1 MTHADRS
8 GQRLAAGAFALSLVS
23 GCGLLPKEKPL
34 APPLPS
40 QWASAAQQ
48 PTASAHSPV
57 EWWNGFADPTLKTL
71 TAQGLS
77 DNIDVRQALLRVR
90 EARANNRVTVAR
102 YLPSIDAQGQAPYT
116 SVLVGPPLPG
126 SFQGFIEGGG
136 GQFITEQTQQFGTY
150 GPRLSWEVPLF
161 GLIPL
166 SIKGAQLNKAVAIE
180 DVRAAQVILVGDIA
194 NSYLDLRAA
203 QNRLIVLQESLA
215 VAEQVA
221 KVLESGA
228 IGGYTPP
235 ADAADARRQ
244 AEITRARLPD
254 AQVAVY
260 AAKAS
265 LAILR
270 GRAPGTEDPAL
281 AQALDQLAPIPS
293 LPYAGAP
300 SAPADLL
307 RLRPDV
313 ARAERQAL
321 LAAVEVGVARH
332 ELLPKLTFTGNV
344 GFANNL
350 IGTALPGQTGQ
361 LQLTPF
367 LTVPLFDWGAKWAG
381 AQQKKAA
388 FLGVLLEYRDTANR
402 AFAEADRA
410 LVDLEQ
416 ARVRLDAANAAEA
429 SAQALA
435 NGARAAY
442 DAGLRS
448 LRDRLQAEQLLLEA
462 KLTRIEAETSQAR
475 ASVSVYRAFAGALT
489 PPPAP
494 QTAAVSAQTA
504 IPGPHGERAS

>member
-23 GCGLLPKEKPL
+23 GCGLLPKEKPI
-34 APPLPS
+34 APPLPA
-40 QWASAAQQ
+40 QWASAAQ
-48 PTASAHSPV
+48 PALSAQSPV
-57 EWWNGFADPTLKTL
+57 EWWNGFADPTLKAL
-71 TAQGLS
+71 TAEGLAE
-77 DNIDVRQALLRVR
+77 NIDVRQALLRVR
-90 EARANNRVTVAR
+90 EARANNRVSVAR
-102 YLPSIDAQGQAPYT
+102 YLPSIEAAGQAPYT

-136 GQFITEQTQQFGTY
+136 GQFITEQSQQFATY

-166 SIKGAQLNKAVAIE
+166 SVKGVKLNKGVAID
-180 DVRAAQVILVGDIA
+180 DVRATQIVLVGDIA

-203 QNRLIVLQESLA
+203 QNRLVVLQESLA

-221 KVLESGA
+221 EVLERSVD
-228 IGGYTPP
+228 GGFTAP

-244 AEITRARLPD
+244 AEITRTRLPD
-254 AQVAVY
+254 ANVAVY
-260 AAKAS
+260 AAKAN

-270 GRAPGTEDPAL
+270 GRAPGTESPEL
-281 AQALDQLAPIPS
+281 AQALDQLTPIPS
-293 LPYAGAP
+293 LAYEGAP

-344 GFANNL
+344 GFASNI

-416 ARVRLDAANAAEA
+416 ARLRLNAAKAAEA
-429 SAQALA
+429 GAQAFA
-435 NGARAAY
+435 SGARAAF
-442 DAGLRS
+442 DVGVRS
-448 LRDRLQAEQLLLEA
+448 LRERLQAEQLLLEA
-462 KLTRIEAETSQAR
+462 KLSRIEAEASQAR

-494 QTAAVSAQTA
+494 NAANAQTA
-504 IPGPHGERAS
+504 ISGPLRERAS